1 MMPDITLKV
10 LGMSCMH
17 CKHAVESA
25 VKALPG
31 IEKVEAKV
39 EEGKV
44 EVSFDPSKVSI
55 EQITS
60 AIEDA
65 GYDVEK

>member
-1 MMPDITLKV
+1 MPDITLKV

-44 EVSFDPSKVSI
+44 EVYFDSSKVSV
-55 EQITS
+55 EQIAS

>member
-1 MMPDITLKV
+1 MSTVTLKV
-10 LGMSCMH
+10 SGMSCMH

-31 IEKVEAKV
+31 IEKVEAMVK
-39 EEGKV
+39 EGKV
-44 EVSFDPSKVSI
+44 EVSYDSSQVSL
-55 EQITS
+55 EQIKT

-65 GYDVEK
+65 GYDVEG